1 MAIDCTKLNILRRE
15 LKDIKERTMWMR
27 TLLLIE
33 VLLICQS
40 VSAKEWLI
48 DVRTT
53 EEFSVEHVPG
63 ARNIE
68 YQRIVPEVSKLGISK
83 KEPIQLYCRSGRRAE
98 AARQALLQNGYQQ
111 VINLGSFAAA
121 EASVLGRAH

>member
-1 MAIDCTKLNILRRE
+1 
-15 LKDIKERTMWMR
+15 MWMR